1 MSETRESIDYREQ
14 LKSLRLRSPHTI
26 ERAAKLR
33 QEQQKL
39 HKAML
44 AEMENGPKTVPELAQ
59 ALGRETREV
68 FWHLMALKKY
78 NMVVEDKKQGEY
90 VGYCKKN

>member
-1 MSETRESIDYREQ
+1 
-14 LKSLRLRSPHTI
+14 LRQCNPETI

-39 HKAML
+39 HKAIL
-44 AEMENGPKTVPELAQ
+44 AEMEHGPKTVPELAQ
-59 ALGRETREV
+59 ALERETREV

-78 NMVVEDKKQGEY
+78 NRISEDKKQGEY